1 MNFCARG
8 AALAV
13 SPGFLPFPAIAG
25 IIEKTAPGKGRTMM
39 ITNEMKQS
47 WARQTAAIAKR
58 AGALILNS
66 KIGSVTEKGGSAN
79 VVTDID
85 VKCQQ
90 FVVEECL
97 KLLPQSCILAEEG
110 EARQIS
116 DRFTWVID
124 PIDGTTNYLYDYHH
138 SCVSIALYYQ
148 KKGVVGVVYD
158 PYLDECF
165 VGIEGVGST
174 CNGKELR
181 VTGNSLENALV
192 MTGTSPYD
200 KTLADKTFGIMKEL
214 FLNSRDIRRSG
225 SAALDLCYLAGGRI
239 DAFYE
244 HTLQPWDYAAGAI
257 IVRGAHGTVEA
268 MTEHSLDELQPT
280 GILAS
285 NGSCHAALRDIVC
298 RFL

>member
-1 MNFCARG
+1 
-8 AALAV
+8 
-13 SPGFLPFPAIAG
+13 
-25 IIEKTAPGKGRTMM
+25 M
-39 ITNEMKQS
+39 ITNEMKQV
-47 WARQTAAIAKR
+47 WARQIAAIAKR
-58 AGALILNS
+58 AGAFIAGS

-90 FVVEECL
+90 LIVEECL
-97 KLLPQSCILAEEG
+97 KLLPQSCVLAEEG
-110 EARQIS
+110 TQRQAG
-116 DRFTWVID
+116 DGFTWIID
-124 PIDGTTNYLYDYHH
+124 PIDGTTNYLYDYRH
-138 SCVSIALYYQ
+138 SCISIALYHQ

-165 VGIEGVGST
+165 VGVEGMGST
-174 CNGKELR
+174 CNGTALR
-181 VTGNSLENALV
+181 VTDNELENALI

-214 FLNSRDIRRSG
+214 FLKGRDIRRNG
-225 SAALDLCYLAGGRI
+225 SAALDLCYLASGRI

-257 IVRGAHGTVEA
+257 IVRGAHGTVEG
-268 MTEHSLDELQPT
+268 MTEHALDELKPT

-285 NGSCHAALRDIVC
+285 NGRCHAALRSVVAS
-298 RFL
+298 FL

>member
-1 MNFCARG
+1 M
-8 AALAV
+8 
-13 SPGFLPFPAIAG
+13 IA
-25 IIEKTAPGKGRTMM
+25 
-39 ITNEMKQS
+39 NEMKQA
-47 WARQTAAIAKR
+47 WAQQIAAIAKR
-58 AGALILNS
+58 AGAFIAGS

-90 FVVEECL
+90 LIVEECL
-97 KLLPQSCILAEEG
+97 NLLPQSCVLAEEG
-110 EARQIS
+110 THRQIG
-116 DRFTWVID
+116 DGFTWVID
-124 PIDGTTNYLYDYHH
+124 PIDGTTNYLYDYRH
-138 SCVSIALYYQ
+138 SCISIALYHQ

-165 VGIEGVGST
+165 VGAEGMGST
-174 CNGKELR
+174 CNGTALC
-181 VTGNSLENALV
+181 VTDNELENALI

-214 FLNSRDIRRSG
+214 FLKGRDIRRSG
-225 SAALDLCYLAGGRI
+225 SAALDLCYLASGRI

-257 IVRGAHGTVEA
+257 IVRGAHGTVEGLA
-268 MTEHSLDELQPT
+268 EHALDEVKPT

-285 NGSCHAALRDIVC
+285 NGRCHAALRSVVAS
-298 RFL
+298 FL

>member
-1 MNFCARG
+1 MGYR
-8 AALAV
+8 
-13 SPGFLPFPAIAG
+13 
-25 IIEKTAPGKGRTMM
+25 
-39 ITNEMKQS
+39 
-47 WARQTAAIAKR
+47 
-58 AGALILNS
+58 
-66 KIGSVTEKGGSAN
+66 
-79 VVTDID
+79 
-85 VKCQQ
+85 
-90 FVVEECL
+90 
-97 KLLPQSCILAEEG
+97 
-110 EARQIS
+110 
-116 DRFTWVID
+116 
-124 PIDGTTNYLYDYHH
+124 
-138 SCVSIALYYQ
+138 

-181 VTGNSLENALV
+181 VTGNSLETALV

-268 MTEHSLDELQPT
+268 MTEHALDELQPI

>member
-1 MNFCARG
+1 
-8 AALAV
+8 
-13 SPGFLPFPAIAG
+13 
-25 IIEKTAPGKGRTMM
+25 M
-39 ITNEMKQS
+39 ITNDMKQS

-225 SAALDLCYLAGGRI
+225 SAALAVGAELIAQYGVDSPIGRT
-239 DAFYE
+239 AAVMLGSTETTFY
-244 HTLQPWDYAAGAI
+244 TISVYFAI
-257 IVRGAHGTVEA
+257 VSYVFH
-268 MTEHSLDELQPT
+268 L
-280 GILAS
+280 
-285 NGSCHAALRDIVC
+285 
-298 RFL
+298 

>member
-1 MNFCARG
+1 
-8 AALAV
+8 
-13 SPGFLPFPAIAG
+13 
-25 IIEKTAPGKGRTMM
+25 MM

-90 FVVEECL
+90 FVVAECL

-165 VGIEGVGST
+165 VGIEGAGST

-200 KTLADKTFGIMKEL
+200 KTLANKTFGIMKEL

-268 MTEHSLDELQPT
+268 MTEHALDELQPT

-285 NGSCHAALRDIVC
+285 NGSCHAALRNIVC

>member
-1 MNFCARG
+1 
-8 AALAV
+8 
-13 SPGFLPFPAIAG
+13 
-25 IIEKTAPGKGRTMM
+25 M
-39 ITNEMKQS
+39 ITIETKRA
-47 WARQTAAIAKR
+47 WARQTAEIAKR
-58 AGALILNS
+58 AGSFILNS
-66 KIGSVTEKGGSAN
+66 KIGSVTEKGGAAN

-90 FVVEECL
+90 FIVEECL

-110 EARQIS
+110 ERQQVSKPFI
-116 DRFTWVID
+116 WVID
-124 PIDGTTNYLYDYHH
+124 PIDGTTNYVYDYHH
-138 SCVSIALYYQ
+138 SCVSIALYHQ
-148 KKGVVGVVYD
+148 KQGVVGVVYD

-165 VGIEGVGST
+165 VGVEGAEST
-174 CNGKELR
+174 CNGKAIR
-181 VTGNSLENALV
+181 VTGNDLENALV

-214 FLNSRDIRRSG
+214 FLHSRDIRRSG
-225 SAALDLCYLAGGRI
+225 SAALDLCYLASGRI

-268 MTEHSLDELQPT
+268 MTGHALDQLTPA
-280 GILAS
+280 GIIAS
-285 NGSCHAALRDIVC
+285 NGRCHADLRDIVC